1 MQPGDLVKVKFAQEE
16 ENGVIIKKW
25 GTGLF
30 YVLVDGELHRSHD
43 SMMEKIVTELPQD
56 EAQ

>member
-1 MQPGDLVKVKFAQEE
+1 MKSGDLVKVKFAQDE
-16 ENGVIIKKW
+16 ENGLIIKKW

-30 YVLVDGELHRSHD
+30 YVLVDGEIHRSHE

>member
-1 MQPGDLVKVKFAQEE
+1 MKSGDLVKVKFAQDE

-25 GTGLF
+25 GTDLF
-30 YVLVDGELHRSHD
+30 YVLVDGELHRSHE

>member
-1 MQPGDLVKVKFAQEE
+1 MKPGDLVKVKFAQDE
-16 ENGVIIKKW
+16 ENGMIIEKW

-30 YVLVDGELHRSHD
+30 YVLVGGDIHRSHE
-43 SMMEKIVTELPQD
+43 SMMEKITTEPPQD